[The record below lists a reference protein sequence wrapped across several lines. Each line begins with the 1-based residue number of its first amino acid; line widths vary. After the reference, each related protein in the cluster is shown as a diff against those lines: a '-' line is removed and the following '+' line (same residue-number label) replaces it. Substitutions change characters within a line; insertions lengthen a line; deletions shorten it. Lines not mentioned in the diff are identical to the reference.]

1 MGLFVFGLVLV
12 VVGILLALF
21 GKLRIPSAPNRSGMS
36 ERRVSLR
43 AAGIAVTALGAVLAV
58 GSSARLIG
66 ATDVGV
72 PVTLGKV
79 GAPLRSGV
87 HFVAPW
93 TQVSSFSTRL
103 QQSDMSQTA
112 GEGDRT
118 GNDGVE
124 VLSSEGGR
132 MVLDVTVRYSV
143 KAESAATL
151 FRQVGSMNGIREQ
164 IVRPDVRSRLRDVYS
179 RYTADEGY
187 AAKREK
193 VASEAEAEVRERLTP
208 FGLVI
213 DAVKVRNITL
223 ETNLQSQITAKLEAK
238 QAAERA
244 LIEQQKAQTE
254 AETRRKVAE
263 TDAQA
268 SVAAARGQA
277 EANTILAQSLTPE
290 LLKAREIEAITKNTN
305 TVLYP
310 YGQPVTPIVD
320 GRGASGAPS
329 PTPAAAAAAA
339 TPTTTPATTAA
350 TTPPTT
356 VKPGG

>member
-1 MGLFVFGLVLV
+1 MGSFVFGLVLA

-21 GKLRIPSAPNRSGMS
+21 GKLRIPGGPNRRGVINP
-36 ERRVSLR
+36 ERRISLR
-43 AAGIAVTALGAVLAV
+43 AAGLAVTAIGAVFAI
-58 GSSARLIG
+58 GSSVRLIG

-72 PVTLGKV
+72 PVTLGKI
-79 GAPLRSGV
+79 GTPLRSGV
-87 HFVAPW
+87 HLVLPW
-93 TQVSSFSTRL
+93 TDVNSFSTRL

-112 GEGDRT
+112 GEGDRA

-143 KAESAATL
+143 KADAAADL
-151 FRQVGSMNGIREQ
+151 FRRVGSMTGIREQ

-179 RYTADEGY
+179 RYTAEESY
-187 AAKREK
+187 AANREK
-193 VASEAEAEVRERLTP
+193 VASEAEAAVRDGLAP
-208 FGLVI
+208 FGLVV

-223 ETNLQSQITAKLEAK
+223 ESNLQTQISAKLEAK

-244 LIEQQKAQTE
+244 LIEQGRAQTE

-268 SVAAARGQA
+268 AVAAARGQA

-290 LLKAREIEAITKNTN
+290 LLRAREIEAITKNGN
-305 TVLYP
+305 AVLYP

-320 GRGASGAPS
+320 ARSGASGATPA
-329 PTPAAAAAAA
+329 PAAA
-339 TPTTTPATTAA
+339 PT

-356 VKPGG
+356 AG